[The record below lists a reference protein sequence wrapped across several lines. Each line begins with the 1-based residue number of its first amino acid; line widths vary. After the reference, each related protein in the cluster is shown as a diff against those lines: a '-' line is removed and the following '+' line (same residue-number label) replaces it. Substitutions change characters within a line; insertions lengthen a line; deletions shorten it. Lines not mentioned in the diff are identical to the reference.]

1 MTELPSYLEHVVEEA
16 IDYYQ
21 TESDASISEAAVE
34 IATSNNHL
42 TSSLNENR
50 DNLEVLQDLRDYT
63 GICADELET
72 YRNYSTSYD
81 HGDQTI
87 EAVVIRSLEELLHE
101 ELQDRV
107 AAIA

>member
-72 YRNYSTSYD
+72 YRNYLNQGESPAV
-81 HGDQTI
+81 HGGRESDTPRHKS
-87 EAVVIRSLEELLHE
+87 RSALIQGYPL
-101 ELQDRV
+101 
-107 AAIA
+107 